1 MRAIERAYVPSYP
14 NRMSNWHSLRMCVCV
29 GSIICYVGGARGK
42 RMIFIVR
49 PMNCRCAAV
58 IEIVIYSPRG
68 PRTRT
73 GRGGEAFFI
82 SAA

>member
-1 MRAIERAYVPSYP
+1 
-14 NRMSNWHSLRMCVCV
+14 
-29 GSIICYVGGARGK
+29 
-42 RMIFIVR
+42 MIFIVR

-73 GRGGEAFFI
+73 GRGGGGFLYFRGVINNRAVPVSRIEADYHRI
-82 SAA
+82 AEPLSPARHQASTRGHLSA